1 MPPEV
6 TKINVKSGTATVD
19 KALTEALRANGVPKE
34 ALSSAVGF
42 VRDLSSKGLKPTR
55 GFPKGTPPV
64 FDTVTIETQASAS
77 QLASILPLL
86 TRPGLQGVKILI
98 NGIPDPDIYH
108 LQFDLSVP
116 R

>member
-6 TKINVKSGTATVD
+6 TKTNAKNPNVGVD

-42 VRDLSSKGLKPTR
+42 VRELSAKGLKPTR
-55 GFPKGTPPV
+55 GFPKGTPPIW
-64 FDTVTIETQASAS
+64 DSVTIETQATAN
-77 QLASILPLL
+77 QLSSILPLL
-86 TRPGLQGVKILI
+86 ARPGLQGLKILI

>member
-6 TKINVKSGTATVD
+6 QKVSTKAGAASVD

-42 VRDLSSKGLKPTR
+42 VRELSAKGLKPTR
-55 GFPKGTPPV
+55 GFPKGTPPIW
-64 FDTVTIETQASAS
+64 DSVTIDAQANAS
-77 QLASILPLL
+77 QIAAILPLL
-86 TRPGLQGVKILI
+86 SRPGLQGVKILI